1 MKTRPWVAPLLLAGA
16 VLLTYLNA
24 FRGDFQFDDFNVIV
38 DNPAVRS
45 WQAWLHDA
53 PRGVRPVLKLT
64 YTLNWTCGLGLFGFH
79 LFNVAV
85 HAANAVL
92 VYFLFRR
99 LSERCG
105 GAGDGIAAAA
115 PFLAALIFAVH
126 PVQTE
131 AVTYVSGRSMSLM
144 TLFYLGSLMA
154 YDYGTGRNQRL
165 WLHGISPALFLLAML
180 TKEAAVT
187 LPAALLLWEAC
198 ARDGREPWGVL
209 ARRQAPHWILLLAI
223 GSALAVHP
231 SYRDLLTYGFGA
243 RSLHDNLL
251 SQINGVAYLLS
262 RLVMVHRLNI
272 DPELP
277 VLTAWTPLLAAEA
290 ILLLAMGAM
299 GVASLRR
306 FPRLGFG
313 ILWFF
318 LHLLPTNSI
327 VPRLDIANER
337 HLYLAACGIFL
348 AVGAGAEKLLPARFG
363 EWKWVPAG
371 ILLGAITLGYVTH
384 ARNEVYRSEVDF
396 WEDTVRLSPAKP
408 RVHNNLGYAYQLAG
422 LPDKAVRSYRE
433 ALRIEPG
440 FRLAKGNLAT
450 LSGTATDRIADP
462 RILSIPI
469 SCFPPDHTP

>member
-16 VLLTYLNA
+16 VLLTYLNS
-24 FRGDFQFDDFNVIV
+24 FRGVFQFDDFNVIV
-38 DNPAVRS
+38 DNPAVHS

-99 LSERCG
+99 FSERCG
-105 GAGDGIAAAA
+105 GAGDGIAGAA

-198 ARDGREPWGVL
+198 AREGREPWGVL
-209 ARRQAPHWILLLAI
+209 ARRQAPHWVLLVGI
-223 GSALAVHP
+223 GAALVVHP

-243 RSLHDNLL
+243 RGLHDNLL

-290 ILLLAMGAM
+290 ALLLALVAM
-299 GVASLRR
+299 GVAILRK

-348 AVGAGAEKLLPARFG
+348 VVGAGAEKLRSARFG

-384 ARNEVYRSEVDF
+384 ARNDVYRSEVDF

-422 LPDKAVRSYRE
+422 LPDQAIRSYRE

-462 RILSIPI
+462 RILLGR
-469 SCFPPDHTP
+469 